1 MAIAIRNFQS
11 DATEQG
17 ARFHAECIRALMNA
31 GFEIHEQKMKVP
43 EVGIEIDAVT
53 HNREGLAM
61 PWEFKGSEQGMRPGL
76 HRTDTMK
83 KAIANGYLFSRW
95 EGRFAFTPLLVMTSH
110 MPSDTDGAPAAM
122 HAATERRIVLEF
134 VNSRDHKRLLWLYR
148 ATEAQLRKL
157 LDE

>member
-17 ARFHAECIRALMNA
+17 TRFHEECIRSLANA
-31 GFEIHEQKMKVP
+31 GFEIVSQKFIVP
-43 EVGIEIDAVT
+43 EVGIEIDAIV
-53 HNREGLAM
+53 HNREGIAM
-61 PWEFKGSEQGMRPGL
+61 PWEFKGSEKGTRPGL

-95 EGRFAFTPLLVMTSH
+95 EGRCTFTPLLVMTSH
-110 MPSDTDGAPAAM
+110 MPSDTEGAPRAM
-122 HAATERRIVLEF
+122 HAATERRIILEF
-134 VNSRDHKRLLWLYR
+134 VNSRDHKRLLWFYR
-148 ATEAQLRKL
+148 ATEAQLRAL